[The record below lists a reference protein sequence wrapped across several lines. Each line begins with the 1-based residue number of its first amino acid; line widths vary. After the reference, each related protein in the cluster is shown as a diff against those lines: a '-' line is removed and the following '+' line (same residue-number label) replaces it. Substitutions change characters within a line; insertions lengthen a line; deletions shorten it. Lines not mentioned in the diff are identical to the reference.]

1 MTERGLL
8 MSVDK
13 TASSFVIQGPLLG
26 TVKSICGHNFDNGTG
41 KISPKMI
48 KDVVI

>member
-13 TASSFVIQGPLLG
+13 TASSFVIQGSLLG

-41 KISPKMI
+41 MISPKMI